1 MTRREMQPIS
11 VELGDDGKVV
21 LQQAQFDLNEPDPR
35 IELTYEQTPL
45 VAAWL
50 LEAAG
55 EAAQL
60 VEKGDDR
67 TIPVRY
73 YARGPEA
80 EAEELK
86 VFSNDQGMVILKID
100 DDTFIEVSPAMAKR
114 LREQL
119 SVAIRAS
126 LSDLL
131 RPDVDA

>member
-21 LQQAQFDLNEPDPR
+21 LHQAQFDLNEPDPR

-55 EAAQL
+55 KAAQL
-60 VEKGDDR
+60 IEKGDDR
-67 TIPVRY
+67 PIPVRY
-73 YARGPEA
+73 FARGPEA
-80 EAEELK
+80 ESEELK
-86 VFSNDQGMVILKID
+86 VFHSDQGMVILQID
-100 DDTFIEVSPAMAKR
+100 DDTFIEIAPAMAKR

-131 RPDVDA
+131 RPDFEA